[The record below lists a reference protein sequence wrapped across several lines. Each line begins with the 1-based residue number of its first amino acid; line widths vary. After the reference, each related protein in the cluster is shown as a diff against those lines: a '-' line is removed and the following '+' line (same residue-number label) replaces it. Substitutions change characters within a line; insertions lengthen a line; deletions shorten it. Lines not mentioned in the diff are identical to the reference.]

1 MNSALRRPSR
11 GAAGAVMPAVLML
24 WAVTV
29 PGWAANGMNAPG
41 YGAAQLGLAGAGTA
55 MAEDGFATLR
65 NPAAAAWL
73 EDSAAFDLGI
83 AVPKGGTTVGPV
95 GPGSQLGLLDVAP
108 GRYTA
113 VTGVFPI
120 PTYAR
125 NWRHDDRSAFGWGVT
140 ASGLKS
146 ITEGGSASLARGLPG
161 FDARCEGSFAGGA
174 PLAGTVDLMSLCGNG
189 ATKLGVDLTQVLV
202 SGHYAYRVT
211 DSLSLGVAPV
221 FAAQRIMIRGLGA
234 FAAFSNQP
242 DRTTNTGFDYAYGG
256 GVRLGALWEIT
267 DGIGVGAA
275 WQSRLRQ
282 TKFDRYEGAI
292 IGGSLDFASTL
303 NLGLQVHPVDG
314 HRVLLDM
321 EKIEYGAIKPL
332 GSQVEPQR
340 FSDQCFIPRLLTRSD
355 QPSVLPACLGGDS
368 GPGFGWGDVTVY
380 KLGYQATV
388 GPMTWRAGFSWGGNP
403 VNDGQTLPKFFAPAI
418 TDRHATLG
426 GSWRRSNGAIV
437 DVALVH
443 AIENRIRERNVF
455 SSAQASLLDGTLVG
469 YRVDSDPD
477 DQEFVST
484 LRIWEVHVSYSWS
497 P

>member
-1 MNSALRRPSR
+1 MKRAMRRRSPWAATLAL
-11 GAAGAVMPAVLML
+11 LML
-24 WAVTV
+24 AVAI

-55 MAEDGFATLR
+55 MAEGSFATLR
-65 NPAAAAWL
+65 NPAAGVWL
-73 EDSAAFDLGI
+73 EDSASFDLGI
-83 AVPKGGTTVGPV
+83 AVPNGGTTVGPL
-95 GPGSQLGLLDVAP
+95 GQGSQLGLLDLEP

-125 NWRHDDRSAFGWGVT
+125 NWRHNDRSAFGWGIT

-174 PLAGTVDLMSLCGNG
+174 ALVGTADPMSLCGNG

-242 DRTTNTGFDYAYGG
+242 DRTTNTGFDFSYGG

-267 DGIGVGAA
+267 DGIGIGAA

-282 TKFDRYEGAI
+282 TKFDRHEGAI
-292 IGGSLDFASTL
+292 IGGSLDFAPTL
-303 NLGLQVHPVDG
+303 NVGLQLHPVEG

-321 EKIEYGAIKPL
+321 EKIEYGAVKPL
-332 GSQVEPQR
+332 GAQVEPQR
-340 FSDQCFIPRLLTRSD
+340 FSDQCFVPRLLTRSD
-355 QPSVLPACLGGDS
+355 QPSVLPACLGGDT

-380 KLGYQATV
+380 KLGYQAKI
-388 GPMTWRAGFSWGGNP
+388 GEMTWRAGFSWGGNP

-426 GSWRRSNGAIV
+426 LSWRRPKGAIV
-437 DVALVH
+437 DIALVH

-455 SSAQASLLDGTLVG
+455 SSAQASVLDGALVG
-469 YRVDSDPD
+469 YRVDSDPQ

-484 LRIWEVHVSYSWS
+484 LSVWELHISYAWEQ
-497 P
+497 

>member
-1 MNSALRRPSR
+1 MKRALDAC
-11 GAAGAVMPAVLML
+11 GALLARA
-24 WAVTV
+24 AVTCALGLAV
-29 PGWAANGMNAPG
+29 TTPGWAANGMNAPG

-55 MAEDGFATLR
+55 MAEDSFATLR
-65 NPAAAAWL
+65 NPATATWL
-73 EDSAAFDLGI
+73 DDGASFDLGI
-83 AVPKGGTTVGPV
+83 AVPKGGTTVGPL
-95 GPGSQLGLLDVAP
+95 GQGSQLGLLDLEP

-120 PTYAR
+120 PAYAR
-125 NWRHDDRSAFGWGVT
+125 NWRYSDHSAFGWGIT

-161 FDARCEGSFAGGA
+161 FEASCEGSFAGGGR
-174 PLAGTVDLMSLCGNG
+174 LAGTVDLMSLCGNG
-189 ATKLGVDLTQVLV
+189 ATKLGVDLTQVVV
-202 SGHYAYRVT
+202 SAHYAYQPT
-211 DSLSLGVAPV
+211 DSLSLGIAPV
-221 FAAQRIMIRGLGA
+221 VAAQRILVRGLGA
-234 FAAFSNQP
+234 FAAFSNFPLQA
-242 DRTTNTGFDYAYGG
+242 TNNGFDFSYGG

-282 TKFDRYEGAI
+282 TEFDRYKGTI

-303 NLGLQVHPVDG
+303 NVGLQVHLAEG

-321 EKIEYGAIKPL
+321 EKIEYGAVKPL

-355 QPSVLPACLGGDS
+355 TPSELPACLGGDT

-380 KLGYQATV
+380 KLGYQAKL
-388 GPMTWRAGFSWGGNP
+388 GEITWRAGFSWGGNP
-403 VNDGQTLPKFFAPAI
+403 VNDEQTLPKFFAPAI
-418 TDRHATLG
+418 TDRHAALG
-426 GSWRRSNGAIV
+426 LSWRRPTGAII
-437 DVALVH
+437 DVALLH

-455 SSAQASLLDGTLVG
+455 SNAQVSVLDGTLVG
-469 YRVDSDPD
+469 YRVDSDPQ
-477 DQEFVST
+477 DQEFVSS
-484 LRIWEVHVSYSWS
+484 LRIWELHVSYSWS